1 MANPQQRG
9 NAIQNLVSGAAGAF
23 IELVL
28 AAVIILALFGVT
40 TDMSF
45 IDTNGSFFSE
55 IQTSIQ
61 EGMVA
66 LGGIVLLIVVLLA
79 FAFLRRRGVM

>member
-1 MANPQQRG
+1 MAPQQRG

-55 IQTSIQ
+55 IQTSVQ
-61 EGMVA
+61 DGMVA